1 MRELQV
7 QVQGQTN
14 IYDFLG
20 VNQGQQAR
28 SIKRNRKPATSSIT
42 KATRK
47 ESYQKTERQPMKERV
62 LAVLKGKEF
71 TAREIAT
78 EMYNKGWLPYPAR
91 AIIQPRITEL
101 VEAGEIKVIKDKQDT
116 LTHRKVAV
124 YMINESEV

>member
-1 MRELQV
+1 MNGV
-7 QVQGQTN
+7 QVVGQTN

-20 VNQGQQAR
+20 VNQEQQAR
-28 SIKRNRKPATSSIT
+28 NVKKNSKPATSSIT

-47 ESYQKTERQPMKERV
+47 ASYDKTKPQPMKDKVLKV
-62 LAVLKGKEF
+62 LAGKKL
-71 TAREIAT
+71 TAREIAL
-78 EMYNKGWLPYPAR
+78 EMHSCGWLPYPAR

-101 VEAGEIKVIKDKQDT
+101 VEAGEIKVAEDKQDT

>member
-1 MRELQV
+1 MNGI

-20 VNQGQQAR
+20 VNQEQQAR
-28 SIKRNRKPATSSIT
+28 NVKKNRKPATSSIT

-47 ESYQKTERQPMKERV
+47 ASNEQTNKQPLKEKVLKV
-62 LAVLKGKEF
+62 LAGKKL
-71 TAREIAT
+71 TAREIAL
-78 EMYNKGWLPYPAR
+78 EMYSCGWLPYPAR
-91 AIIQPRITEL
+91 AIIQPRVTEL
-101 VEAGEIKVIKDKQDT
+101 VEAGEIKVTEDKQDT

>member
-1 MRELQV
+1 MKELQV

-20 VNQGQQAR
+20 VNQGQEVKR
-28 SIKRNRKPATSSIT
+28 SIKNRKPATSSIT

-47 ESYQKTERQPMKERV
+47 ASHEQTKKQPLKDK
-62 LAVLKGKEF
+62 VLKVLVGKKL
-71 TAREIAT
+71 TAREIAL
-78 EMYNKGWLPYPAR
+78 EMYSCGWLPYPAR

-101 VEAGEIKVIKDKQDT
+101 VEAGEIKVIEDKQDT

-124 YMINESEV
+124 YMIESEA